1 MNVEFPLGQW
11 SGIAIYD
18 DGVDKAACQNII
30 DLVERHWIRL
40 EEMQVL
46 NPGKMVGGVDQSIKN
61 STDMNISAAMGDE
74 LYSMG
79 GGWSEQDMHAGL
91 VKCVNHYVNQYPGLS
106 QQCFP
111 LQDMGY
117 QFQKYDVGYGKYDE
131 HIDGGPFGR
140 SFDRMLAV
148 IVYLNDVDEGGETT
162 FTRQELSVKPVA
174 GRVLIFP
181 CHWLYPH
188 RGEISFDKDKYIITT
203 FVMQEDMNHLIQ
215 RPDDL
220 QDHFHDHFH
229 EEDLANYHGPDHHH
243 HDHDHH
249 HEGEV

>member
-1 MNVEFPLGQW
+1 
-11 SGIAIYD
+11 
-18 DGVDKAACQNII
+18 
-30 DLVERHWIRL
+30 
-40 EEMQVL
+40 
-46 NPGKMVGGVDQSIKN
+46 
-61 STDMNISAAMGDE
+61 
-74 LYSMG
+74 MG
-79 GGWSEQDMHAGL
+79 GGWSEQDIHAGL

-203 FVMQEDMNHLIQ
+203 FIMQEDMNHLIH
-215 RPDDL
+215 RPDEV
-220 QDHFHDHFH
+220 QDHFHDHFN
-229 EEDLANYHGPDHHH
+229 EEDPNYHGPDH
-243 HDHDHH
+243 DHTHH
-249 HEGEV
+249 HEHE